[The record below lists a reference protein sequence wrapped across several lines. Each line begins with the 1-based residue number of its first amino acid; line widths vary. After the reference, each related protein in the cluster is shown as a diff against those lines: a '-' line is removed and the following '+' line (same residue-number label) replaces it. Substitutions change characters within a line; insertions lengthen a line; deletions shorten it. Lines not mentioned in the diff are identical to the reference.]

1 VTTDNYCYYILI
13 LYIMQKN
20 ITRHLQLSVI
30 ISLIFLV
37 GCKSEGDFTRYINK
51 IKKLEYQGNVE
62 RKFVDKYEHN
72 FLTIQ
77 LSNGRKL
84 VLWPTEY
91 YSIKTGDSLS
101 KKKNSTILSI
111 YRKNKLIKVDLRENI
126 RFFNDKS

>member
-1 VTTDNYCYYILI
+1 
-13 LYIMQKN
+13 MQKN
-20 ITRHLQLSVI
+20 ITRHLQLLVI
-30 ISLIFLV
+30 ISLIFLF

-62 RKFVDKYEHN
+62 RKFEDKYEHN

-91 YSIKTGDSLS
+91 YIIKTGDSLS
-101 KKKNSTILSI
+101 KKKNSTILSV

>member
-1 VTTDNYCYYILI
+1 
-13 LYIMQKN
+13 MQKN

-30 ISLIFLV
+30 ISLIFLF
-37 GCKSEGDFTRYINK
+37 GCKSEGDFTRYINNM
-51 IKKLEYQGNVE
+51 KKLEYQGNVE

-77 LSNGRKL
+77 LSNGKKV

-91 YSIKTGDSLS
+91 YSINTGDSLS